1 MVEHQGLTPDCALVA
16 RESPRFPLTF
26 TLTDRLSP
34 DVVAKYP
41 GLAPTDRGHTSQH
54 VEQSRLPG
62 PVVSEDGCDL
72 SRVNI
77 KTHVI
82 NGHHSRLAASV
93 EMALLVKG
101 SFNLT
106 FSHPSSHLRWDPLK
120 NLVQKWRGG
129 GSKLQT
135 N

>member
-41 GLAPTDRGHTSQH
+41 GLAPTDRGHPRQH
-54 VEQSRLPG
+54 VEQGRLAG
-62 PVVSEDGCDL
+62 AVVTEDGRDL
-72 SRVNI
+72 PRVNVQ
-77 KTHVI
+77 TDLVH
-82 NGHHSRLAASV
+82 GHHAGLAATIEMSLSDGVISV
-93 EMALLVKG
+93 A
-101 SFNLT
+101 SFGE
-106 FSHPSSHLRWDPLK
+106 
-120 NLVQKWRGG
+120 RGI
-129 GSKLQT
+129 SDF